1 MGYRRTLGAALWG
14 ELSAGAVLVSL
25 CGCAMM
31 PPNSF
36 LDPTKVGRFG
46 MEGHEG
52 GIRRILT
59 PRDTP
64 PGLANATEPVPE
76 DLVAYYE
83 EYRLAPGDVVALT
96 VGDLFAPGLPF
107 SATLEVSPLGELR
120 IPELGSVK
128 VVGLTEQE
136 LEQEFKARLKE
147 GRLLPNPL
155 VMAFIQVKRG
165 RVVSMLGA
173 VGAQGP
179 YPIMNP
185 DMRLLELIAMA
196 GGVMPQA
203 RKAYVIRQVSTPVG
217 RAPIEPPPATPMEE
231 PFVIPPPIEEGGG
244 APGAFLTSLGLS
256 QDEQEPPGTP
266 DEPTLEELAEIMAP
280 EDAQSPPATSPSD
293 EVMKRAFE
301 PLVFDP
307 QTGQVLQ
314 VTPQERADVA
324 AEELEEPLPPDRAD
338 VESFE
343 EPFDWE
349 DVEDIELAQRVIA
362 IDLVELKN
370 GNPRYNIVLRDR
382 DVVNVPMDTGVFYL
396 MGEINRPGVFAFG
409 GREITVKRALA
420 ISGGF
425 SAMAWPQRCEIIR
438 REPGTDK
445 QMTIPVNMDAIFAG
459 LEDDFYLRDDD
470 ILNVGT
476 HIVAP
481 FLFVIRNSFRFTYGF
496 GFVYDRNFA
505 DKDAYG
511 GRLNPEILA
520 QQQQAQ
526 RGLPF

>member
-1 MGYRRTLGAALWG
+1 
-14 ELSAGAVLVSL
+14 
-25 CGCAMM
+25 MM

-46 MEGHEG
+46 MEGQEG

-96 VGDLFAPGLPF
+96 VSDLFAPGVPF
-107 SATLEVSPLGELR
+107 SATLEINPLGELR

-128 VVGLTEQE
+128 VTGLTEQE
-136 LEQEFKARLKE
+136 LEVELRARLKE
-147 GRLLPNPL
+147 SGLLPNPL
-155 VMAFIQVKRG
+155 VVAFIQVKRG
-165 RVVSMLGA
+165 RVVSMLGS

-185 DMRLLELIAMA
+185 DMRLLELIALA
-196 GGVMPQA
+196 GGVIPQA
-203 RKAYVIRQVSTPVG
+203 RKAYIIRQESAPVG
-217 RAPIEPPPATPMEE
+217 RAPVEPPPAVPLEE
-231 PFVIPPPIEEGGG
+231 PFVIPPPVEEEGQT
-244 APGAFLTSLGLS
+244 PGAFLTSLGLS
-256 QDEQEPPGTP
+256 QDEPEPPDTLDEP

-280 EDAQSPPATSPSD
+280 ADAESPPATSAPT
-293 EVMKRAFE
+293 EVMDRTFE

-307 QTGQVLQ
+307 QTGQVLE
-314 VTPQERADVA
+314 VPPPEREEVA
-324 AEELEEPLPPDRAD
+324 AEEIAERLPPDRAD

-349 DVEDIELAQRVIA
+349 DVDEIELAQRVIA

-382 DVVNVPMDTGVFYL
+382 DVVNVPVDTGVFYL
-396 MGEINRPGVFAFG
+396 MGEVNRPGVFAFG
-409 GREITVKRALA
+409 GREITVKQALA
-420 ISGGF
+420 IAGGF
-425 SAMAWPQRCEIIR
+425 SPMAWPQRCEIIR

-445 QMTIPVNMDAIFAG
+445 QLTIPVNVDAIFAG

-511 GRLNPEILA
+511 SRLNPQITE
-520 QQQQAQ
+520 QQRQTLG
-526 RGLPF
+526 GLLF